1 MDDLPHDPTA
11 GHTGFERELPDNS
24 VEYLL
29 FIIDHDKTHSRN
41 ILQQLEELR
50 KAALNLFSEL
60 TRDYIWQRDEFN
72 IELKNQGGL
81 VYLHGIIEYG
91 DAVEDEWLT
100 LHVLLVLTKLHPNIW
115 LRIFDTDGEFL
126 LVEAANVLPK
136 WLSPE
141 IDHNRVWINQGN
153 LYVIPLDEQ
162 TSRSLELEDAVRFVQ
177 DRREKLVHSTFV
189 QEEAFYRLEKY
200 PKQIEDSIHRSM
212 VKIPRRLAY
221 ILHELPK
228 SVAPAVEAFY
238 LRDALSLKPIL
249 SSTATLTFPP
259 VDLVTV
265 SVRFSKV
272 LYAQLRSQRFE
283 TPLPWRA
290 ALPKSFAVDP
300 EARGN
305 DEETRRLEAGMKLTC
320 GFEMLSAKAASSRSR
335 TVRELAIL
343 VEDMKEDG
351 DSALPEDSEIKS
363 WEDVDRN
370 DGEDWLDINYEDFER
385 ELSGKKSRSKASA
398 SSKGGFGDAQ
408 AQDNLR
414 KIVSRFEAFL
424 NDDTAGLDGAELD
437 EMDFDDDKDETDSED
452 EDSEDEDKEV
462 SFDEEEFARLMK
474 EMMGLP
480 AESGHTAPRNAK
492 DHAVSTRARES
503 VGLQEEEEEEDD
515 VEEIRKLTSQFEAE
529 LNTHGALKLEPAKG
543 KQAKQGKQTQLQGTA
558 TESNSREKGKQPM
571 EDEEEDSD
579 ADIDIDYNLATNL
592 LESFKSQGGMSGP
605 TGNMMSMMGL
615 NLPRDEDDGD
625 SGQGQEHR

>member
-1 MDDLPHDPTA
+1 MNSRTKVVSVYQISPPCFQIAMLTDL
-11 GHTGFERELPDNS
+11 
-24 VEYLL
+24 
-29 FIIDHDKTHSRN
+29 
-41 ILQQLEELR
+41 
-50 KAALNLFSEL
+50 
-60 TRDYIWQRDEFN
+60 
-72 IELKNQGGL
+72 GL
-81 VYLHGIIEYG
+81 VYLHGVIEYG

-100 LHVLLVLTKLHPNIW
+100 LHVLLALTKLHPNLW

-153 LYVIPLDEQ
+153 LYVIPLDAQ
-162 TSRSLELEDAVRFVQ
+162 TPRSLELEDAVGFVQ
-177 DRREKLVHSTFV
+177 KRREKLVHSTFV

-200 PKQIEDSIHRSM
+200 PKQIEESIHRSM
-212 VKIPRRLAY
+212 VTIPRRLAY

-249 SSTATLTFPP
+249 SSTTTLTFPP

-351 DSALPEDSEIKS
+351 DAALPKDSEIRS
-363 WEDVDRN
+363 WEGVDRN
-370 DGEDWLDINYEDFER
+370 EGEDWLDINYEDFER
-385 ELSGKKSRSKASA
+385 ELSGNRSRSKASA
-398 SSKGGFGDAQ
+398 SSKEGFGDAQ

-437 EMDFDDDKDETDSED
+437 EMDFDDDKDESDSEE

-480 AESGHTAPRNAK
+480 PESRPTAPGNAK
-492 DHAVSTRARES
+492 DRGGHTTAQES
-503 VGLQEEEEEEDD
+503 MVLGDDDDD

-529 LNTHGALKLEPAKG
+529 LNTHGALKLDPRKGKQPQLRGTAGEPNSRDKG
-543 KQAKQGKQTQLQGTA
+543 KQALEAEQ
-558 TESNSREKGKQPM
+558 
-571 EDEEEDSD
+571 EDSD
-579 ADIDIDYNLATNL
+579 AEIDIDYNLATNL

-625 SGQGQEHR
+625 SGQGHEHK